1 MSSDHWGPPPYPPLQ
16 FYFTFEFLHSR
27 ISKVSSN
34 IWYDNTNFCSSWQQ
48 AAELKVSSHRP
59 CRLLTLIP
67 RRNAILVL
75 SGSQEKHSVPKFRP
89 QGSIPTFFFFWEV
102 GTFVLIALKIPSG
115 FLLLHDLVLLFLRR
129 KRWQQEKC
137 KGVPLEG
144 ISNARCCAVKRQ
156 CLQARSVDLTHLT
169 SSVSSTLGSMMAGG
183 RTSACRM
190 TCRSAS
196 ARPLDTEFTL
206 THFSVR
212 PKSSSANIRGMVSL
226 ASVCKTQDTQ
236 VQNSVQTWSSRKGF
250 HAYTDI

>member
-34 IWYDNTNFCSSWQQ
+34 IWYDNSNFCSSWQQ

-144 ISNARCCAVKRQ
+144 ISNARCCA
-156 CLQARSVDLTHLT
+156 
-169 SSVSSTLGSMMAGG
+169 
-183 RTSACRM
+183 
-190 TCRSAS
+190 
-196 ARPLDTEFTL
+196 EF
-206 THFSVR
+206 SNV
-212 PKSSSANIRGMVSL
+212 
-226 ASVCKTQDTQ
+226 SVCRHGRWTLPI
-236 VQNSVQTWSSRKGF
+236 WLPPCPPL
-250 HAYTDI
+250 